1 MTKKLAFSGLLLS
14 LFTGTA
20 FAQGSEF
27 YVVQS
32 AADKTCQV
40 SQTKP
45 DGTTAMQ
52 VGTVAYT
59 TQADAEA
66 AMKAA
71 AECKAAQ

>member
-1 MTKKLAFSGLLLS
+1 MIKKLAFASIALPLLAGS
-14 LFTGTA
+14 A

-32 AADKTCQV
+32 AADKKCQV

-45 DGTTAMQ
+45 DGTSAMQ
-52 VGTVAYT
+52 VGTVTYT

-66 AMKAA
+66 AMQAA
-71 AECKAAQ
+71 AECKPAQ

>member
-1 MTKKLAFSGLLLS
+1 MIKKLAFSGIALS
-14 LFTGTA
+14 LLAGSA

-27 YVVQS
+27 YVVQN
-32 AADKTCQV
+32 AADKKCQI

-45 DGTTAMQ
+45 DGTTMTQ
-52 VGTVAYT
+52 VGTAAYT

-66 AMKAA
+66 AMQAA